1 MCHVSYYDPR
11 IEIVPS
17 VISRS
22 STLTC
27 VRTNSGLI
35 MRMCLR
41 KQREL
46 VKVKKTLLAT
56 IALSALILSG
66 CGAATSNNTAAPT
79 TSPTQTTNQAANSTS
94 GSTSNSSQ
102 SADSSTPI
110 AALKTQE
117 MDLTILPGGRL
128 GPDGKMHDTY
138 AQTDL
143 NVIQGVPVKMTI
155 YNYDSGEHSF
165 SSAGLGL
172 NVQAKVSPKKG
183 VPGITTFTFTPTKTG
198 DFKWQCVDK
207 CDGGMTSYSMTHDG
221 YMMGTVHVLP
231 QSTNKQYIDLTIKDG
246 LKYAAADGK
255 LHDSYS
261 PADFTVQEGI
271 PVVLTVTNFDTGE
284 HSLFSPGLG
293 ISQVWKGAS
302 KEGVPTVS
310 TYTFT
315 PTKTGSFTWQCT
327 ISCDGGMQS
336 YSMTHQGYMMGTIN
350 VVG

>member
-1 MCHVSYYDPR
+1 
-11 IEIVPS
+11 
-17 VISRS
+17 
-22 STLTC
+22 
-27 VRTNSGLI
+27 
-35 MRMCLR
+35 MR
-41 KQREL
+41 
-46 VKVKKTLLAT
+46 KTLLAT
-56 IALSALILSG
+56 VALSALIVSG

-102 SADSSTPI
+102 SADSSTPV